1 MGVRHVFGLL
11 VVLALVAG
19 ACGGDDAQDDDA
31 ATTTT
36 AAARADAMALELIEC
51 HQFGTNT
58 GVDAD
63 VAGRY
68 LSADQELFLDEEG
81 RARFSLIAKDCTDIV
96 VDGEPQG
103 PGHFST
109 AWIRV
114 TGPEETRTFPEHPDQ
129 LVIPTDYFHPVLFQT
144 DNDGYAELLAAFGVP
159 MTRADSMTF
168 DPPTPGMQTGSAT
181 DTEMDPPLA
190 YRWSVDNVNR
200 GDQPVTVVHVLLGAD
215 DAGAP
220 LTYEIVC
227 PTEPPGFQGNI
238 GTLEIEPGS
247 GFEDLL
253 GSGFSGVANG
263 PDINCDVQITRG

>member
-1 MGVRHVFGLL
+1 MRLRHVAPLL

-36 AAARADAMALELIEC
+36 AAARADAMALDLVEC

-81 RARFSLIAKDCTDIV
+81 QARFTLIAKDCTDIV
-96 VDGEPQG
+96 VDGESQG
-103 PGHFST
+103 PGHFNT

-114 TGPEETRTFPEHPDQ
+114 TGPEETREFPDHPDH

-144 DNDGYAELLAAFGVP
+144 DNDGYAELTAGFGIP
-159 MTRADSMTF
+159 MTRADTMTF
-168 DPPTPGMQTGSAT
+168 DPPEPGIQTGSVT
-181 DTEMDPPLA
+181 DTEIDPPLA
-190 YRWSVDNVNR
+190 YRWSVDNVVEN
-200 GDQPVTVVHVLLGAD
+200 DQPVAVVHVLLGED
-215 DAGAP
+215 DEGAA
-220 LTYEIVC
+220 LTYDIAC
-227 PTEPPGFQGNI
+227 PTEPPSFFGNI

-247 GFEDLL
+247 AFEDLL